1 MILRLRLNRV
11 FSVAEIWGAFH
22 SFADLS
28 LTADGNM
35 QIQAD
40 TSPTIFE
47 PLVSNL
53 SRSLDMCAAQSPKQI
68 RHLAL
73 IGSCLSLSDSKTL
86 TFFFFSPGY
95 HFK

>member
-73 IGSCLSLSDSKTL
+73 IGSCLSDSKTL
-86 TFFFFSPGY
+86 TFFFFPPGY